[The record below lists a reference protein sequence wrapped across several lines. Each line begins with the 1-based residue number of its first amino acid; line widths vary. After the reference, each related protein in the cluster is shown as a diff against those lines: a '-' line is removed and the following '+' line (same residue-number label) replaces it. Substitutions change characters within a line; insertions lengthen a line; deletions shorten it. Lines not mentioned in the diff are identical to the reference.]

1 MGYEY
6 VLPQGSLGNI
16 LIFAPKNGAPTSK
29 IKEGYQLNNMPQKQK
44 KQPSMKHS
52 KVALPP
58 CQALVLDLLQT
69 EPTSEYTL
77 RKLYKHFKGK
87 LSQESVKK
95 ATLAL
100 AQQGAIKQLSR
111 ERFAIPREAVYVIGK
126 IDYVHPSYAYVVP
139 EEGQDD
145 VWVSKED
152 LLFALDKDVVKVL
165 ITRPKARAKHPV
177 GKVVEIVKRSKA
189 TWVGRVEQKGQAV
202 FVVPTSRRVYYDIL
216 VKPGNLQGAK
226 QHDKVIVA
234 LIAAPTA
241 YQHPEGK
248 VIRVLGHA
256 GEHEVEMHAIMAEF
270 NLPTHFSA
278 QVLAAAE
285 AIPGAIP
292 TSEVARRKDFRETL
306 TFTIDPADAKDF
318 DDALSLKKL
327 PNGHYEVGIHIADV
341 SYYIWE
347 GSLID
352 QEAFERGTAVYLI
365 DRTIPMLPERLAN
378 ELCSLQ
384 PYEDRLAFSAVF
396 ELDAH
401 GKLHQEWFGETIIHS
416 DRRFT
421 YEEAQ
426 QAIAQQEGDFHQ
438 ALTTLNELAKELRA
452 ERFKQGAI
460 NFETT
465 EVRLQLDGQGRPLS
479 VLPKVSQDTHRLIEE
494 FMLLAN
500 RRVALHVRRIKQG
513 KHFPTFVY
521 RTHDKPDLEK
531 LGDFALFVKQ
541 FGYTLETSPQSL
553 ATSLNNLTAHMA
565 GKPAANIVQSLAIRM
580 MAKAMYT
587 TEAKPHFGLAF
598 QHYTH
603 FTSPIRR
610 YPDLMVHRLLKQYLQ
625 GQFKFDEQAY
635 ENQCQ
640 HASERER
647 IAAEAER
654 ASIKYKQV
662 ELMQTL
668 QGEVMEGVISSM
680 MAWGIYIELVDTLC
694 EGMVRLADM
703 TDDYY
708 VLDEKKFTLTG
719 WQTKKMYCLGDL
731 VKVKIKACDIS
742 KRTIDLLLVA

>member
-1 MGYEY
+1 
-6 VLPQGSLGNI
+6 
-16 LIFAPKNGAPTSK
+16 
-29 IKEGYQLNNMPQKQK
+29 
-44 KQPSMKHS
+44 MKHS
-52 KVALPP
+52 KAVLPP
-58 CQALVLDLLQT
+58 NQALVLDWLQN
-69 EPTSEYTL
+69 EPTSDYTL
-77 RKLYKHFKGK
+77 HKLYKHFKGK
-87 LSQESVKK
+87 LSKEDVKE

-100 AQQGAIKQLSR
+100 AQRGAIKQLSSG
-111 ERFAIPREAVYVIGK
+111 RFAIPREADYVIGK
-126 IDYVHPSYAYVVP
+126 IDYVHPRYAYVVLG
-139 EEGQDD
+139 EGQDD

-165 ITRPKARAKHPV
+165 ITQPKARAKHPV
-177 GKVVEIVKRSKA
+177 GKVVEIVERSKA
-189 TWVGRVEQKGQAV
+189 TWVGKVEHKGQAV
-202 FVVPTSRRVYYDIL
+202 FVVPTSKRMHYDIL

-234 LIAAPTA
+234 LTA
-241 YQHPEGK
+241 YQPPEGK

-270 NLPTHFSA
+270 NLPTHFTTP
-278 QVLAAAE
+278 VLAAAE
-285 AIPGAIP
+285 AIAEASPA
-292 TSEVARRKDFRETL
+292 SEVARRKDFRKTL

-318 DDALSLKKL
+318 DDALSFKQL

-341 SYYIWE
+341 SYYIQE

-352 QEAFERGTAVYLI
+352 QEAFERGTSVYLV
-365 DRTIPMLPERLAN
+365 DRTIPMLPEKLAN

-384 PYEDRLAFSAVF
+384 PHEDRLAFSAVF

-401 GKLHQEWFGETIIHS
+401 GKLHKEWLGETIIHS

-426 QAIAQQEGDFHQ
+426 QAIVQQEGDGHQ
-438 ALTTLNELAKELRA
+438 ALSTLNKLAKRLRA

-465 EVRLQLDGQGRPLS
+465 EVKFHLDEQGKPLS

-500 RRVALHVRRIKQG
+500 KRVALHVRRIKQG

-541 FGYTLETSPQSL
+541 FGYTLETNPQSL

-565 GKPAANIVQSLAIRM
+565 GKPAASIVQSLAIRM
-580 MAKAMYT
+580 MAKALYT

-635 ENQCQ
+635 EKKCQ
-640 HASERER
+640 HTSERER

-703 TDDYY
+703 KDDYY

-719 WQTKKMYCLGDL
+719 GQTKKMYCLGDL
-731 VKVKIKACDIS
+731 VKVQIKACDVD
-742 KRTIDLLLVA
+742 KRTIDLLLVS